1 MTDTPTVGAL
11 FQRYAER
18 LDLGWIAGRA
28 GRERPLGSVE
38 GTKGKSLVGHLN
50 VIHPNRLQILGHL
63 EFDYLGGLDEPAQQ
77 ELFRQVCLA
86 QPAAIIVAEGLDIPA
101 DLATEAEQSDTP
113 LLFSPLSSQK
123 LIGLLRH
130 YLGAEL
136 AEKTVLHGVFM
147 EVNGMGVLLCGE
159 SGVGKSELALEL
171 ITRGHR
177 LVADDAP
184 EFFRVGPDTVRGRC
198 PEVLRDFL
206 EVRGLGLLDIRNM
219 FGDSAIKP
227 SKDLRLI
234 VHLAR
239 MREEDI
245 RQVDRLQGSYR
256 QRTVL
261 DVELPEV
268 TIPVASGRNLAVLV
282 EAAARNHIL
291 LRKGYNA
298 LEAFMQRQ
306 RNQIQKNST

>member
-1 MTDTPTVGAL
+1 MHDTATVSDL
-11 FQRYAER
+11 YERYAQR
-18 LDLGWIAGRA
+18 LALSWLAGQQGQQRSLA
-28 GRERPLGSVE
+28 CNEQTR
-38 GTKGKSLVGHLN
+38 GKSLVGHLN
-50 VIHPNRLQILGHL
+50 IIHPNRLQIIGNL
-63 EFDYLGGLDEPAQQ
+63 EFDYLNGLAEAVRL
-77 ELFRQVCLA
+77 ELFHQLCGE
-86 QPAAIIVAEGLDIPA
+86 QPAAIIVAEGLQPP
-101 DLATEAEQSDTP
+101 EALVAEAAASETP
-113 LLFSPLSSQK
+113 LLHSAHSSQK

-130 YLGAEL
+130 YLGSEL
-136 AEKTVLHGVFM
+136 AEKTVIHGVFM
-147 EVNGMGVLLCGE
+147 EVHGMGVLLSGE

-184 EFFRVGPDTVRGRC
+184 EFSRIGPDTVRGRC
-198 PEVLRDFL
+198 PPLLRDFL
-206 EVRGLGLLDIRNM
+206 EVRGLGLLDIRHM
-219 FGDSAIKP
+219 YGDSAIKP

-239 MREEDI
+239 LSEQDI

-261 DVELPEV
+261 DIEVPEV

-306 RNQIQKNST
+306 RHRIQQQTS

>member
-1 MTDTPTVGAL
+1 
-11 FQRYAER
+11 
-18 LDLGWIAGRA
+18 
-28 GRERPLGSVE
+28 
-38 GTKGKSLVGHLN
+38 
-50 VIHPNRLQILGHL
+50 
-63 EFDYLGGLDEPAQQ
+63 
-77 ELFRQVCLA
+77 
-86 QPAAIIVAEGLDIPA
+86 
-101 DLATEAEQSDTP
+101 
-113 LLFSPLSSQK
+113 LSSQK

>member
-1 MTDTPTVGAL
+1 MIETPTVGAL

-18 LDLGWIAGRA
+18 LDLRWLVGRA
-28 GRERPLGSVE
+28 GEARPLGCSE
-38 GTKGKSLVGHLN
+38 STLGKSLVGHLN

-63 EFDYLGGLDEPAQQ
+63 EFDYLGGLDEQVRH
-77 ELFRQVCLA
+77 ELYLQLCA
-86 QPAAIIVAEGLDIPA
+86 AKPAAIVVADGLDIPA
-101 DLATEAEQSDTP
+101 ELAATAEQSDTP
-113 LLFSPLSSQK
+113 VLASAFSSQK

-159 SGVGKSELALEL
+159 PAIGKSELALEL

-234 VHLAR
+234 VQLAR
-239 MREEDI
+239 MSEEEI

-256 QRTVL
+256 TRTVL

-298 LEAFMQRQ
+298 LDAFMQRQ
-306 RNQIQKNST
+306 QKLISQNSP